1 LEPYAKKFNLLEV
14 RMDPEAPLSGKTL
27 RRWRKAVPPTF
38 AFSVVFPP
46 VVAELRPS
54 AAADRALEQTLEI
67 ATLLE
72 APVMLINNPVSVTPT
87 ATNRKRLEELVRRI
101 PHDVVKLA
109 WEPPGLWEEEDNRG
123 IAAMLG
129 LVLVGD
135 AARESVAPGPVAYTR
150 LRGLGESRRLSLA
163 RIDKMLERLQGY
175 REIFVV
181 IETDGPSAV
190 AKAIR
195 MASSEG
201 GDARVSRARHIEY
214 PLRAEDEEQE

>member
-1 LEPYAKKFNLLEV
+1 
-14 RMDPEAPLSGKTL
+14 MDPEAPLSGKTL
-27 RRWRKAVPPTF
+27 RRWRKAVPPMF
-38 AFSVVFPP
+38 AFSVVLPP
-46 VVAELRPS
+46 IVAELRPS

-87 ATNRKRLEELVRRI
+87 ATNRKRLEDLVQRI

-109 WEPPGLWEEEDNRG
+109 WEPPGLWEEENNRSV
-123 IAAMLG
+123 AANLG

-135 AARESVAPGPVAYTR
+135 AAREDLAPGAVAYTR
-150 LRGLGESRRLSLA
+150 LRGLGESRRLSLS

-175 REIFVV
+175 REVFVV

-195 MASSEG
+195 TASSDSGE
-201 GDARVSRARHIEY
+201 ARVSRARHIEY

>member
-1 LEPYAKKFNLLEV
+1 
-14 RMDPEAPLSGKTL
+14 
-27 RRWRKAVPPTF
+27 
-38 AFSVVFPP
+38 
-46 VVAELRPS
+46 
-54 AAADRALEQTLEI
+54 
-67 ATLLE
+67 
-72 APVMLINNPVSVTPT
+72 
-87 ATNRKRLEELVRRI
+87 
-101 PHDVVKLA
+101 
-109 WEPPGLWEEEDNRG
+109 
-123 IAAMLG
+123 
-129 LVLVGD
+129 
-135 AARESVAPGPVAYTR
+135 